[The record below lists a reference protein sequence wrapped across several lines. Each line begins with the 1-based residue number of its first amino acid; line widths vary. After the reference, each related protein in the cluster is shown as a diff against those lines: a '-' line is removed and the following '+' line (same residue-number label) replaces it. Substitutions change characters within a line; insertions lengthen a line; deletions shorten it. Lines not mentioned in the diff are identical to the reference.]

1 MGVSGSGKS
10 TVAAALARRLGW
22 PMAEGDDFHPRA
34 NVASMRRGVPL
45 TDDDRLPWLR
55 AIAEWIADRA
65 AHGSPSVVACSALR
79 RSYRDVLRTAGG
91 AHVRFVHVHADA
103 DLLAERMRRR
113 RNHFMPAALL
123 ASQLQTLEPPA
134 GDEDGVVVEA
144 TAAPERIVD
153 QALAALGL
161 RAGSPGGHRTGA
173 DDAPDSHS
181 Q

>member
-1 MGVSGSGKS
+1 
-10 TVAAALARRLGW
+10 
-22 PMAEGDDFHPRA
+22 
-34 NVASMRRGVPL
+34 MRRGVPL
-45 TDDDRLPWLR
+45 TEDDRLPWLR

-79 RSYRDVLRTAGG
+79 RSYRAVLRTAGG

-113 RNHFMPAALL
+113 RNQLIPAALL
-123 ASQLQTLEPPA
+123 ASQLQTLEPLA
-134 GDEDGVVVEA
+134 GDEDGVVVAA
-144 TAAPERIVD
+144 TAAPRAD
-153 QALAALGL
+153 RGPGAGRSRPA
-161 RAGSPGGHRTGA
+161 AGSPGEHRTGA